1 MIENR
6 NDDWLDRQL
15 REDARAPL
23 EDLGFTNRVM
33 SALPPAAERTQT
45 WLKPALV
52 LSSTA
57 LGGFLATVLAPVGP
71 MVIEG
76 ARQLGHFH
84 GFTPAIAMLFA
95 MTAILAVAGYIL
107 AED

>member
-15 REDARAPL
+15 RDDARAPL
-23 EDLGFTNRVM
+23 EDQGFTNRVM
-33 SALPPAAERTQT
+33 SALPPAAEA
-45 WLKPALV
+45 WLKPALM
-52 LSSTA
+52 LGGTA
-57 LGGFLATVLAPVGP
+57 LGGFLATVLAPVGT

-76 ARQLGHFH
+76 ARQLGHFQ

-95 MTAILAVAGYIL
+95 MTAILVVAGYVL